1 MRVDVLEQALFAP
14 SDEKWCRAMTPT
26 VDLGG
31 HNKNPTIEGRTIDL
45 NLDDQ

>member
-26 VDLGG
+26 VEVKGLEPSAYGLQS
-31 HNKNPTIEGRTIDL
+31 RRSSS
-45 NLDDQ
+45 